1 MTPSDFHAA
10 AHRLGWER
18 RIIISRMKVR
28 QMLHREVG
36 CYVPPPSTQRNPL
49 LREFEDELRGEGVEE
64 KIVIET
70 LHLRALTDDEEH
82 PECPPAAAQPPADA
96 AAQPPAPPENGEEDR
111 EI

>member
-18 RIIISRMKVR
+18 RIIITRMKVR

-36 CYVPPPSTQRNPL
+36 HYVPPPSAQIDPL
-49 LREFEDELRGEGVEE
+49 LRQFEDELRAEGVEE
-64 KIVIET
+64 KIVVQN
-70 LHLRALTDDEEH
+70 LYLRALGDDEQH
-82 PECPPAAAQPPADA
+82 PECPPAADA

-111 EI
+111 EV